1 MIVKVRFFLFLVLVL
16 FSAATAFAAGISL
29 PGGLSRFSDLD
40 PGGKTIGKILVRNGS
55 SEPQTVRVYQT
66 DYLFYADGRN
76 VYGKSGTNPRS
87 NGPWITFSPQR
98 LTVPPKEIG
107 EINYVVQAP
116 QDPKLSGTFWSIMM
130 IEPLSKESP
139 EVTDKPGKIQVGIST
154 VVRYAVQIITTL
166 GDAGERKIK
175 FIDKQLIQEGETRI
189 LQVDLENIGNGWLTP
204 TVWADLFDE
213 KGASIGRFEGGRVR
227 IFPTCSARFRVNLS
241 DAPKGKYSAL
251 VVADNGDDNVF
262 GAKYQLEVP

>member
-1 MIVKVRFFLFLVLVL
+1 MMTKARFAFLSGLVL
-16 FSAATAFAAGISL
+16 FSAATAFGAGISL
-29 PGGLSRFSDLD
+29 PGGLSRISALA

-55 SEPQTVRVYQT
+55 AETQTIRVYQT

-76 VYGKSGTNPRS
+76 VYGKPGTDPRS
-87 NGPWITFSPQR
+87 NAAWITFSPQR
-98 LTVPPKEIG
+98 LTVPPREIG

-116 QDPKLSGTFWSIMM
+116 NDLKLSGTFWSIMM
-130 IEPLSKESP
+130 IEPLGKDSP

-166 GDAGERKIK
+166 GDAGVRKIK
-175 FIDKQLIQEGETRI
+175 FLDKHLIQDGKDRF
-189 LQVDLENIGNGWLTP
+189 LQVDLENIGQGWLTP
-204 TVWADLFDE
+204 TVWAELFDG

-227 IFPTCSARFRVNLS
+227 MFPSCSARFRVNLS

-251 VVADNGDDNVF
+251 VVADSGDDTVF
-262 GAKYQLEVP
+262 GAKYQLEIP